1 MPRNDKLRTPGFS
14 RRLALAWMAILW
26 ERVWRAGWLATCI
39 AGLLVAIA
47 LSDVLPALPGWLHL
61 AVLLGFAGAIAWTL
75 WRGFRSLAI
84 PNFAEARRRLEI
96 VSQLE
101 HRPLALLG
109 DSQATGADDPGTR
122 ALWLA
127 HRKRMLERLA
137 NLRSVRP
144 APGLAGRDPHALRGA
159 VLVLLIAALVMSWGE
174 GWQRIA
180 RAGLPD
186 IEGAAAAGPA
196 ALEVWLTPPPYTRLA
211 PRFLTA
217 RRTTTEPLSVPA
229 GTKLLAHVRGGRGTP
244 ELRLGRAGIPFTAMS
259 ARSFRAEGKLNA
271 TTRLTVTQRGRTLGQ
286 WAINVRRDQPPSIGF
301 LRPPSKTS
309 RSTLRL
315 DFEARDDYGIAHVR
329 ATIRRA
335 GPGSQPNDEVITLK
349 LPAGA
354 GGKTLKSASYH
365 DLTAHRWAGLP
376 VIIRL
381 EAVDAMGQKG
391 LSAPFKTVLPER
403 IFTHP
408 IARALIEARKDLI
421 RDPANRQAVAE
432 IVGDL
437 SARPGHYNHDIV
449 AFMAMRSAR
458 ARLYMD
464 RSKRA
469 LREVARLLW
478 DTALRIE
485 DGRLSLA
492 ERDLRKAQKDLM
504 EALSKDRLADK
515 ELQRLIDKLQKAL
528 DRFMRQLAEQMKKN
542 PERFGQ
548 DAPLD
553 RNAMVL
559 EQRDLQRMLQRLR
572 DLARSG
578 NRRAAREM
586 LSALRRMLE
595 NLQGMARQ
603 RGQQGKHPAAKVMR
617 DLQKL
622 IQRQQ
627 NLMDRTF
634 RDAQRLGQRPGQ
646 RPGQRGENA
655 PGQRDRRSPGSRQG
669 DAKQN
674 RQGMAGEQEALRRG
688 LGGVM
693 RRLDE
698 LLGRIPGNLGRAE
711 REMRSAREALRR
723 GQPDRA
729 VPPQG
734 RALQQ
739 MRSGSRQAMRGLMQR
754 YGRRLGMMRGRPGW
768 RRGDRRDPFG
778 RLREGTGG
786 FSSSDIKI
794 PGASELQRAREIMD
808 ELRRRAGERRRP
820 KLERDYIN
828 RLLRQF

>member
-1 MPRNDKLRTPGFS
+1 MPRNDRPRTPGFS
-14 RRLALAWMAILW
+14 RRLILAWTAILW
-26 ERVWRAGWLATCI
+26 ERVWRAGWLGTCI
-39 AGLLVAIA
+39 AGLFLAIA

-61 AVLLGFAGAIAWTL
+61 AVLLGFAGAIGWAL
-75 WRGFRSLAI
+75 WRGSRGFAV
-84 PNFAEARRRLEI
+84 PDFAEARRRLEI
-96 VSQLE
+96 VSELE

-137 NLRSVRP
+137 ALRSVRP
-144 APGLAGRDPHALRGA
+144 APGLAGRDPLALRGG
-159 VLVLLIAALVMSWGE
+159 VLVLLIAALIVSWGE
-174 GWQRIA
+174 GWERIS

-186 IEGAAAAGPA
+186 IEGAGAAGPA
-196 ALEVWLTPPPYTRLA
+196 VLEVWLTPPPYTRLA

-217 RRTTTEPLSVPA
+217 RQTISEPLSVPA
-229 GTKLLAHVRGGRGTP
+229 GTKLLAHVRGGGGRP
-244 ELRLGRAGIPFTAMS
+244 ELRLGPTGIPFTAMS
-259 ARSFRAEGKLNA
+259 ARSFRAEGKLEA
-271 TTRLTVTQRGRTLGQ
+271 TTRLTVTQRGRILGQ
-286 WAINVRRDQPPSIGF
+286 WAINVVRDQPPSIGF

-315 DFEARDDYGIAHVR
+315 DFEARDDYGIATLR
-329 ATIRRA
+329 AYIRRA
-335 GPGSQPNDEVITLK
+335 GPGGRGDDEVITLE

-365 DLTAHRWAGLP
+365 DLTAHRWAGLA

-381 EAVDAMGQKG
+381 EAVDAIGQKG

-408 IARALIEARKDLI
+408 VARALIEARKDLI

-437 SARPGHYNHDIV
+437 SARPERYNHDIV
-449 AFMAMRSAR
+449 AFMAMRSVR
-458 ARLYMD
+458 ARLFMD

-469 LREVARLLW
+469 LREVVRLLW

-492 ERDLRKAQKDLM
+492 ERDLREAQKELM
-504 EALSKDRLADK
+504 EALSKDRLADE
-515 ELQRLIDKLQKAL
+515 ELQRLVDKLQKAL

-542 PERFGQ
+542 PERFAK

-553 RNAMVL
+553 SNAMVL

-578 NRRAAREM
+578 NRAAAREM
-586 LSALRRMLE
+586 LSTLRRMLE
-595 NLQGMARQ
+595 NLQNMARQ
-603 RGQQGKHPAAKVMR
+603 RGRQGNNPAAKVMR
-617 DLQKL
+617 DLQGL
-622 IQRQQ
+622 IRRQQ
-627 NLMDRTF
+627 SLMDRTF
-634 RDAQRLGQRPGQ
+634 RDAQRLGQRGK
-646 RPGQRGENA
+646 NA
-655 PGQRDRRSPGSRQG
+655 PGRGDQGTPGRGRGETRQSRQG
-669 DAKQN
+669 
-674 RQGMAGEQEALRRG
+674 MEGEQEALRRG

-711 REMRSAREALRR
+711 REMRGAGEALRR

-739 MRSGSRQAMRGLMQR
+739 MRSGSRQAMRRLMQR

-768 RRGDRRDPFG
+768 RRGERRDPFG

-786 FSSSDIKI
+786 FNSSDIKI

-808 ELRRRAGERRRP
+808 ELRRRAGERQRP
-820 KLERDYIN
+820 KFERDYID
-828 RLLRQF
+828 RLLRRF

>member
-1 MPRNDKLRTPGFS
+1 MITNDRPRTPGFS
-14 RRLALAWMAILW
+14 LRLILAWIAILW
-26 ERVWRAGWLATCI
+26 ERVWRAGWRAACI
-39 AGLLVAIA
+39 AGLLLAVA

-61 AVLLGFAGAIAWTL
+61 AALIGFASGIVVTL
-75 WRGFRSLAI
+75 WRGFRF
-84 PNFAEARRRLEI
+84 FAAPTFSEARRRLEI
-96 VSQLE
+96 VSELE
-101 HRPLALLG
+101 HRPLALLR
-109 DSQATGADDPGTR
+109 DNQATGADDPGTR
-122 ALWLA
+122 AVWLA
-127 HRKRMLERLA
+127 HRKRMLERLG

-144 APGLAGRDPHALRGA
+144 APGLAGRDPLVFRGG
-159 VLVLLIAALVMSWGE
+159 VLVLLCAALVMSWGE
-174 GWQRIA
+174 GWERIA

-217 RRTTTEPLSVPA
+217 RQTISEPLSVPA
-229 GTKLLAHVRGGRGTP
+229 GAKLLAHVRGGLGTP
-244 ELRLGRAGIPFTAMS
+244 ELRLGPATIPFTAMS
-259 ARSFRAEGKLNA
+259 ARSFRAESKLTV

-286 WAINVRRDQPPSIGF
+286 WAINVVRDQPPSIGF
-301 LRPPSKTS
+301 LRAPSKTS
-309 RSTLRL
+309 RSTLML
-315 DFEARDDYGIAHVR
+315 EFEAKDDYGIATVR
-329 ATIRRA
+329 AYIRRA
-335 GPGSQPNDEVITLK
+335 NQGNQPGDEVITLK

-354 GGKTLKSASYH
+354 GRKALKSASYH

-381 EAVDAMGQKG
+381 EAVDAIGQKG
-391 LSAPFKTVLPER
+391 LSAPIKTVLPER

-408 IARALIEARKDLI
+408 IARALAEARKDLI
-421 RDPANRQAVAE
+421 RDPANNRQAVAE

-437 SARPGHYNHDIV
+437 SARPGRYNHDIV

-458 ARLYMD
+458 ARLFMD

-469 LREVARLLW
+469 LREVSQLLW

-492 ERDLRKAQKDLM
+492 ERDLRKAQKELM

-515 ELQRLIDKLQKAL
+515 ELQRLVDQLQKAL

-548 DAPLD
+548 DNPLD
-553 RNAMVL
+553 RNAMML
-559 EQRDLQRMLQRLR
+559 EQRDLQRMLKRLR

-578 NRRAAREM
+578 NRSAAREM
-586 LSALRRMLE
+586 LSTLRRMLE
-595 NLQGMARQ
+595 NLQSMTR
-603 RGQQGKHPAAKVMR
+603 RRSQQGKHPAAKVMR
-617 DLQKL
+617 DLQRL

-627 NLMDRTF
+627 RLMDRTF
-634 RDAQRLGQRPGQ
+634 RDAQRLGE

-655 PGQRDRRSPGSRQG
+655 PGQKGENAPGRRQG
-669 DAKQN
+669 ETRQS
-674 RQGMAGEQEALRRG
+674 RQGMAGEQQALRRG

-693 RRLDE
+693 RELDE

-711 REMRSAREALRR
+711 REMRGAGEALRR

-739 MRSGSRQAMRGLMQR
+739 LRSGSRQAMRRLMQR

-778 RLREGTGG
+778 RRREGIGG
-786 FSSSDIKI
+786 LNNSDIKI
-794 PGASELQRAREIMD
+794 PEESELQRAREIMD
-808 ELRRRAGERRRP
+808 ELRRRAGERQRP
-820 KLERDYIN
+820 KLERDYID
-828 RLLRQF
+828 RLLRRF

>member
-1 MPRNDKLRTPGFS
+1 MITNDRPRTPGFS
-14 RRLALAWMAILW
+14 LRLILAWIAILW
-26 ERVWRAGWLATCI
+26 ERVWRAGWRAACI
-39 AGLLVAIA
+39 AGLLLSVA

-61 AVLLGFAGAIAWTL
+61 AALIGFASGIVVTL
-75 WRGFRSLAI
+75 WRGFRF
-84 PNFAEARRRLEI
+84 FAAPTFSEARRRLEI
-96 VSQLE
+96 VSELE
-101 HRPLALLG
+101 HRPLALLR
-109 DSQATGADDPGTR
+109 DNQATGADDPGTR
-122 ALWLA
+122 SVWLA
-127 HRKRMLERLA
+127 HRKRMLEKLG

-144 APGLAGRDPHALRGA
+144 APGLAGRDPLAFRGG
-159 VLVLLIAALVMSWGE
+159 VLVLLCAALVISWGE
-174 GWQRIA
+174 GWERIA

-217 RRTTTEPLSVPA
+217 RQTISEPLSVPA
-229 GTKLLAHVRGGRGTP
+229 GAKLLAHVRGGLGTP
-244 ELRLGRAGIPFTAMS
+244 ELILGPATIPFTAMS
-259 ARSFRAEGKLNA
+259 ARSFRAESKLTV

-286 WAINVRRDQPPSIGF
+286 WAINVVRDQPPSIGF
-301 LRPPSKTS
+301 LRAPSKTS

-315 DFEARDDYGIAHVR
+315 EFEAKDDYGIATVR
-329 ATIRRA
+329 AYIRRA
-335 GPGSQPNDEVITLK
+335 NQGNQPGDEVITLK

-354 GGKTLKSASYH
+354 GRKALKSASYH

-376 VIIRL
+376 VTIRL
-381 EAVDAMGQKG
+381 EAVDAIGQKG
-391 LSAPFKTVLPER
+391 LSAPIKTILPER

-408 IARALIEARKDLI
+408 IAQALAEARKDLI
-421 RDPANRQAVAE
+421 RDPTNTRQAVAE
-432 IVGDL
+432 IGGDL
-437 SARPGHYNHDIV
+437 SARPGRYNHDIV

-469 LREVARLLW
+469 LREVSQLLW

-492 ERDLRKAQKDLM
+492 ERDLRKAQKELM

-515 ELQRLIDKLQKAL
+515 ELQRLVDQLQKAL

-542 PERFGQ
+542 PERLGQ
-548 DAPLD
+548 DNPLD

-559 EQRDLQRMLQRLR
+559 EQRDLQRMLKRLR

-578 NRRAAREM
+578 NRSAAREM
-586 LSALRRMLE
+586 LSTLRRMLE
-595 NLQGMARQ
+595 NLQSMAR
-603 RGQQGKHPAAKVMR
+603 RRSQQGKHPAAKVMR
-617 DLQKL
+617 DLQRL

-627 NLMDRTF
+627 RLMDRTF
-634 RDAQRLGQRPGQ
+634 RDAQRLGE

-655 PGQRDRRSPGSRQG
+655 PGQKGENAPGRRQGETRRS
-669 DAKQN
+669 

-693 RRLDE
+693 RELDE

-711 REMRSAREALRR
+711 REMRGAGEALRR

-739 MRSGSRQAMRGLMQR
+739 LRSGSRQAMRRLMQR

-778 RLREGTGG
+778 RRREGIGRLNT
-786 FSSSDIKI
+786 SDIKI
-794 PGASELQRAREIMD
+794 PEESELQRAREIMD
-808 ELRRRAGERRRP
+808 ELRRRAGERQRP
-820 KLERDYIN
+820 KLERDYID
-828 RLLRQF
+828 RLLRRF

>member
-1 MPRNDKLRTPGFS
+1 MATNDKTRTPGFS
-14 RRLALAWMAILW
+14 RRLALAWTAILW
-26 ERVWRAGWLATCI
+26 ERVWRAGWPAACI
-39 AGLLVAIA
+39 AGLFLAIA
-47 LSDVLPALPGWLHL
+47 LFNVLPALPGWLHL
-61 AVLLGFAGAIAWTL
+61 AVLLGFAGAIAGAL
-75 WRGFRSLAI
+75 RHGFRGFAI
-84 PNFAEARRRLEI
+84 PTIAETRRRLEI
-96 VSQLE
+96 VSELE
-101 HRPLALLG
+101 HRPLALLS
-109 DSQATGADDPGTR
+109 DSQATGADDPGAR

-127 HRKRMLERLA
+127 HRKRMLEKLG
-137 NLRSVRP
+137 NLHAVRP
-144 APGLAGRDPHALRGA
+144 APGLARRDPLALRGG
-159 VLVLLIAALVMSWGE
+159 VLVLLCAALVMSWGE
-174 GWQRIA
+174 GWERIA

-186 IEGAAAAGPA
+186 ITGAGAVSPA
-196 ALEVWLTPPPYTRLA
+196 ILEVWLTPPPYTRLA

-217 RRTTTEPLSVPA
+217 RQAVAEPLSVPA
-229 GTKLLAHVRGGRGTP
+229 GAKLLAHVRGGRGTP
-244 ELRLGRAGIPFTAMS
+244 ELKLGAASIPFTAMS
-259 ARSFRAEGKLNA
+259 ARSFRAEGKLTA
-271 TTRLTVTQRGRTLGQ
+271 TTRLTVTQRGRTLGR
-286 WAINVRRDQPPSIGF
+286 WAINVVRDQPPSIGF

-309 RSTLRL
+309 RATLRL
-315 DFEARDDYGIAHVR
+315 DFEAKDDYGIKTVR
-329 ATIRRA
+329 AYIRRA
-335 GPGSQPNDEVITLK
+335 NQASPPDRDVITLK

-354 GGKTLKSASYH
+354 GRKALKSASYH

-376 VIIRL
+376 VTIRL
-381 EAVDAMGQKG
+381 EAVDAIGQKG

-408 IARALIEARKDLI
+408 IARALAEARKDLI

-437 SARPGHYNHDIV
+437 SARPGRYNHDIV

-458 ARLYMD
+458 ARLFMD

-469 LREVARLLW
+469 LREVSRLLW
-478 DTALRIE
+478 NTALRIE

-492 ERDLRKAQKDLM
+492 ERDLRKAQKELM

-515 ELQRLIDKLQKAL
+515 ELQRLVDKLQKAL

-542 PERFGQ
+542 PQRFAQ
-548 DAPLD
+548 DMPLD

-559 EQRDLQRMLQRLR
+559 EQRDLQRMLKHLR

-586 LSALRRMLE
+586 LSMLRRMLE

-603 RGQQGKHPAAKVMR
+603 RGRQGNHPAAKVLR
-617 DLQKL
+617 DLQGL
-622 IQRQQ
+622 IRRQQ
-627 NLMDRTF
+627 HLMERTF
-634 RDAQRLGQRPGQ
+634 RDAQRLGKRPGQ
-646 RPGQRGENA
+646 RPGRQGENAPGQRGENA
-655 PGQRDRRSPGSRQG
+655 PGRRQG
-669 DAKQN
+669 ETPRS

-711 REMRSAREALRR
+711 REMRGAGQALRR

-734 RALQQ
+734 RALKQ
-739 MRSGSRQAMRGLMQR
+739 MRAGSRQAMRRMMQR
-754 YGRRLGMMRGRPGW
+754 FGRRLGMMRGRPGW

-778 RLREGTGG
+778 RRREGTGG
-786 FSSSDIKI
+786 LNTSDIKI
-794 PGASELQRAREIMD
+794 PEESELQRAREIMD

-820 KLERDYIN
+820 KLERDYID
-828 RLLRQF
+828 RLLRRF

>member
-1 MPRNDKLRTPGFS
+1 MPKNDTPRAPSFS
-14 RRLALAWMAILW
+14 RRLILAWIAILW
-26 ERVWRAGWLATCI
+26 ERVWRAGWRAACI
-39 AGLLVAIA
+39 AGLLLAIA

-75 WRGFRSLAI
+75 WRGFRF
-84 PNFAEARRRLEI
+84 FAAPAFPEARRRLEI

-101 HRPLALLG
+101 HRPLALLR

-127 HRKRMLERLA
+127 HRQRMLERLA

-144 APGLAGRDPHALRGA
+144 APGLARRDPLAFRGA
-159 VLVLLIAALVMSWGE
+159 VLVLLSAALIMSWGE
-174 GWQRIA
+174 GWERIA

-217 RRTTTEPLSVPA
+217 RQTITEPLHVPA
-229 GTKLLAHVRGGRGTP
+229 GAKLLAHVRGGRGTP
-244 ELRLGRAGIPFTAMS
+244 ELRLGATSIPFTAMS
-259 ARSFRAEGKLNA
+259 ARSFRAEGKLTA
-271 TTRLTVTQRGRTLGQ
+271 TTRLTVTQRGRILGQ
-286 WAINVRRDQPPSIGF
+286 WAINVVRDQPPSIGF

-315 DFEARDDYGIAHVR
+315 DFEAKDDYGIASVR
-329 ATIRRA
+329 AYIRRA
-335 GPGSQPNDEVITLK
+335 NQGSQGDDEVITLK

-354 GGKTLKSASYH
+354 GGKALKSASYH
-365 DLTAHRWAGLP
+365 DLTAHRWAGLA

-381 EAVDAMGQKG
+381 EAVDAIGQKG

-403 IFTHP
+403 VFTHP
-408 IARALIEARKDLI
+408 IARALIEARKELI

-437 SARPGHYNHDIV
+437 SARPDRYNHDIV
-449 AFMAMRSAR
+449 AFMAMRSVR
-458 ARLYMD
+458 ARLFMD

-469 LREVARLLW
+469 LREVGRLLW

-492 ERDLRKAQKDLM
+492 ERDLRKAQRELM

-515 ELQRLIDKLQKAL
+515 ELQRLVDKLQKAL

-548 DAPLD
+548 DTPLD

-586 LSALRRMLE
+586 LSMLRRMLE

-617 DLQKL
+617 DLQGL
-622 IQRQQ
+622 IRRQQ
-627 NLMDRTF
+627 RLMDRTF
-634 RDAQRLGQRPGQ
+634 RDAQRLGRRGENA
-646 RPGQRGENA
+646 PGQRGENA
-655 PGQRDRRSPGSRQG
+655 PGRDQGETRQS
-669 DAKQN
+669 
-674 RQGMAGEQEALRRG
+674 RQGMAGEQETLRRG

-711 REMRSAREALRR
+711 REMLGAGEALRR

-739 MRSGSRQAMRGLMQR
+739 LRSGSRQAMQR
-754 YGRRLGMMRGRPGW
+754 FGRRLGMMRGRPGW

-786 FSSSDIKI
+786 FNTSDIKI
-794 PGASELQRAREIMD
+794 PEESELQRAREIMD
-808 ELRRRAGERRRP
+808 ELRRRAGERHRP
-820 KLERDYIN
+820 KLERDYID
-828 RLLRQF
+828 RLLRRF

>member
-1 MPRNDKLRTPGFS
+1 MITNDRPRTPGFS
-14 RRLALAWMAILW
+14 LRLILAWIAILW
-26 ERVWRAGWLATCI
+26 ERVWRAGWRAACI
-39 AGLLVAIA
+39 AGLLLAVA

-61 AVLLGFAGAIAWTL
+61 AALIGFASGIVVTL
-75 WRGFRSLAI
+75 WRGFRF
-84 PNFAEARRRLEI
+84 FAAPTFSEARRRLEI
-96 VSQLE
+96 VSELE
-101 HRPLALLG
+101 HRPLALLR
-109 DSQATGADDPGTR
+109 DNQATGADDPGTR
-122 ALWLA
+122 AVWLA
-127 HRKRMLERLA
+127 HRKRMLERLG

-144 APGLAGRDPHALRGA
+144 APGLAGRDPLVFRGG
-159 VLVLLIAALVMSWGE
+159 VLVLLCAALVMSWGE
-174 GWQRIA
+174 GWERIA

-217 RRTTTEPLSVPA
+217 RQTISEPLSVPA
-229 GTKLLAHVRGGRGTP
+229 GAKLLAHVRGGLGTP
-244 ELRLGRAGIPFTAMS
+244 ELRLGPATIPFTAMS
-259 ARSFRAEGKLNA
+259 ARSFRAESKLTV

-286 WAINVRRDQPPSIGF
+286 WAINVVRDQPPSIGF
-301 LRPPSKTS
+301 LRAPSKTS

-315 DFEARDDYGIAHVR
+315 EFEAKDDYGIATVR
-329 ATIRRA
+329 AYIRRA
-335 GPGSQPNDEVITLK
+335 NQGNKPGDEVITLK

-354 GGKTLKSASYH
+354 GHKALKSASYH

-381 EAVDAMGQKG
+381 EAVDAIGQKG
-391 LSAPFKTVLPER
+391 LSAPIKTVLPER

-408 IARALIEARKDLI
+408 IARALAEARKDLI
-421 RDPANRQAVAE
+421 RDPANNRQAVAE

-437 SARPGHYNHDIV
+437 SARPGRYNHDIV

-458 ARLYMD
+458 ARLFMD

-469 LREVARLLW
+469 LREVSQLLW

-492 ERDLRKAQKDLM
+492 ERDLRKAQKELM

-515 ELQRLIDKLQKAL
+515 ELQRLVDQLQKAL

-548 DAPLD
+548 DNPLD
-553 RNAMVL
+553 RNAMML
-559 EQRDLQRMLQRLR
+559 EQRDLQRMLKRLR

-578 NRRAAREM
+578 NRSAAREM
-586 LSALRRMLE
+586 LSTLRRMLE
-595 NLQGMARQ
+595 NLQSMTR
-603 RGQQGKHPAAKVMR
+603 RRSQQGKHPAAKVMR
-617 DLQKL
+617 DLQRL

-627 NLMDRTF
+627 RLMDRTF
-634 RDAQRLGQRPGQ
+634 RDAQRLGE

-655 PGQRDRRSPGSRQG
+655 PGQKGENAPGRRQG
-669 DAKQN
+669 ETRQS
-674 RQGMAGEQEALRRG
+674 RQGMAGEQQALRRG

-693 RRLDE
+693 RELDE

-711 REMRSAREALRR
+711 REMRGAGEALRR

-739 MRSGSRQAMRGLMQR
+739 LRSGSRQAMRRLMQR

-778 RLREGTGG
+778 RRREGIGG
-786 FSSSDIKI
+786 LNNSDIKI
-794 PGASELQRAREIMD
+794 PEESELQRAREIMD
-808 ELRRRAGERRRP
+808 ELRRRAGERQRP
-820 KLERDYIN
+820 KLERDYID
-828 RLLRQF
+828 RLLRRF